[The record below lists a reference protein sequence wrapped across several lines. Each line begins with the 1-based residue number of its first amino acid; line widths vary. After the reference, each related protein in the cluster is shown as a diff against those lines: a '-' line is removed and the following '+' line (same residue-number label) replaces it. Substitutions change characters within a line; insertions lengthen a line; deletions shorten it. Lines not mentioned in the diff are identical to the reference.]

1 LLGRGSRFV
10 VVALGV
16 CFSPVAVPDGLLAQI
31 AVEDDAGRRVEFT
44 EPPCRIVSLI
54 PAATEIVFALA
65 AENCLVG
72 RSIYDDY
79 PPGVESIPEVGQA
92 IGANIERVLAQGPD
106 LVLLVAGSDNART
119 VEQFQRL
126 GVPSLLFRLNRL
138 PELRS
143 TIERLGVV
151 LGRPEAADSLLA
163 AIDGQLES
171 VRRRTRDLDPV
182 TVYYDIAYP
191 PPITIGAGSYLD
203 ALLEIAGGRNA
214 FHDMSA
220 PSPTVNLEA
229 IVVRDPDVIVYP
241 VGRAWGGAGHPGDR
255 PLWKGL
261 RAVTSGNVRQVDAD
275 LLHRLGPRVGDAA
288 RHLAEAIHPE
298 LAPETP

>member
-1 LLGRGSRFV
+1 MLGRSSRLLA
-10 VVALGV
+10 VALGV
-16 CFSPVAVPDGLLAQI
+16 CLSQAAPPGGLLAQI
-31 AVEDDAGRRVEFT
+31 AVEDDLGRRVEFAK
-44 EPPCRIVSLI
+44 PPCRIVSLI
-54 PAATEIVFALA
+54 PAATEIVFALGA
-65 AENCLVG
+65 QHCLVG
-72 RSIYDDY
+72 RSIYDDH
-79 PPGVESIPEVGQA
+79 PAGVESIPEVGQA
-92 IGANIERVLAQGPD
+92 IGANVERVLDREPD

-138 PELRS
+138 SELRA
-143 TIERLGVV
+143 TIARLGAV
-151 LGRPEAADSLLA
+151 LGRRGAADSLSR
-163 AIDGQLES
+163 AIDAQLQS
-171 VRRRTRDLDPV
+171 VRERTRDLERL

-203 ALLEIAGGRNA
+203 ALLEIAGGRNV

-241 VGRAWGGAGHPGDR
+241 VSRAWGGAGHPGER

-261 RAVTSGNVRQVDAD
+261 RAVTSGNVRRVDAD

-298 LAPETP
+298 LAPEAP